1 LLGTVWS
8 PVWGG
13 APVGS
18 YAVIGGAAFLAAAMQ
33 GPLSGVVLML
43 ELTRNFDSLMAPTL
57 LAVTIATVIS
67 RRLGAPSIYSARLR
81 PDPDA
86 LTARAAGAA
95 AVNTFDLDRLDL
107 VVPGFGEDGVGPPG
121 ALGMISHPAI
131 LPDQP
136 VMCNRYGSADSR

>member
-1 LLGTVWS
+1 MLLSGVLGTIWS
-8 PVWGG
+8 HIWGG
-13 APVGS
+13 VPVGA

-86 LTARAAGAA
+86 LTARSAGAA
-95 AVNTFDLDRLDL
+95 AINTLDRSG
-107 VVPGFGEDGVGPPG
+107 VVPPDDDE
-121 ALGMISHPAI
+121 PA
-131 LPDQP
+131 
-136 VMCNRYGSADSR
+136 A